1 MAAPVLKVDCDME
14 ESSTDSVPDRSF
26 RLLFWSMNGLYQT
39 FSSVSV
45 VAISLLFS
53 MSFGSSAFGA
63 LPPEVRKEVLEMQKE
78 LRSVSGLIRSD
89 DLEAASAIIEKVQ
102 NRLKE
107 LNLSDTEPDRAVI
120 TLRELLQKSAAMIPV
135 DFTQEILPVL
145 QEHCVRCHSGDQ
157 PAGRLQLDSY
167 QAMTRGG
174 QSGRLLIPG
183 VPERSLLA
191 AVLTTADPARRMPRE
206 GDAVPSEKVAIIVRW
221 IRQGAPADVDD
232 EKTARSRSKKP
243 GAKSATSKK
252 SNKPDGDEPDES
264 GKPKTSVTMADGTE
278 TVSFTRDIAPIFVN
292 LCLGCHSGNMP
303 RGGYNVTTFEQVLKP
318 GKTGNT
324 IVPGNPD
331 DSYLIDLVLRQQPMK
346 MPQGQAQ
353 LKRSQAVAMET
364 WVREG
369 ARFDG
374 SDPKAPIRS
383 LVPTAAE
390 IEAAKLAAMS
400 DEEMQQKRTEQAEA
414 FWKRVAPRETASSVR
429 TVNFLIHG
437 NVSQERLEEFGRI
450 SEEQLSHLQERF
462 SADQH
467 SGTKKGQKKKRQSQ
481 KKTDSIDAPPH
492 PTPADASMKTDAE
505 RADSSDMTSSNM
517 TMTKKD
523 GEPDGAL
530 PESESAKVPSKESTS
545 PWRGGLIVFV
555 SRERFEYEEFN
566 TVLMNGRRTPE
577 SVSSHVVITPGQET
591 AYVVIQDTG
600 DTETE
605 RHFPAATALRSALA
619 QAWLTRTGTAV
630 PDWLS
635 AGFGL
640 SEAEIPSDSA
650 LLKSMTAKA
659 RSDLSTIESP
669 EKIFESGILGPDEAP
684 GIGLLAIKFL
694 QTRGGHARLKQ
705 LVHELQESP
714 DLDSAFQK
722 VWNVNSEQLGR
733 AFLQSASRGTPRR

>member
-1 MAAPVLKVDCDME
+1 MAAPVLKVDCKME
-14 ESSTDSVPDRSF
+14 ESSTGCIPDRSF
-26 RLLFWSMNGLYQT
+26 RLPFWSLNGLYQT
-39 FSSVSV
+39 FCSVSV
-45 VAISLLFS
+45 VALSILISLS
-53 MSFGSSAFGA
+53 SGSSAFGA

-78 LRSVSGLIRSD
+78 LRSVSGLIRND
-89 DLEAASAIIEKVQ
+89 DLGAASAIIEKVQ

-191 AVLTTADPARRMPRE
+191 AVLTTADPTKRMPRE
-206 GDAVPSEKVAIIVRW
+206 GDAVPSEKIALVVRW
-221 IRQGAPADVDD
+221 IRQGAPADADG
-232 EKTARSRSKKP
+232 EKTAKSRSKKS
-243 GAKSATSKK
+243 GAKSAASKK
-252 SNKPDGDEPDES
+252 SKKPDGDEPEES
-264 GKPKTSVTMADGTE
+264 VKPGNSVSMADGTE

-318 GKTGNT
+318 GKTGST

-374 SDPKAPIRS
+374 SNPKAPIRS

-400 DEEMQQKRTEQAEA
+400 EEEMQQKRTEQAEA

-429 TVNFLIHG
+429 TVNFLLHG

-450 SEEQLSHLQERF
+450 SEEHLSHLQERF
-462 SADQH
+462 SADQQ
-467 SGTKKGQKKKRQSQ
+467 SGSKKSQKKKRQTQ
-481 KKTDSIDAPPH
+481 KSADSVDS
-492 PTPADASMKTDAE
+492 TPDPVPSDASMKTN
-505 RADSSDMTSSNM
+505 ADSSDSENM
-517 TMTKKD
+517 ALTKKD
-523 GEPDGAL
+523 EEPDGAL
-530 PESESAKVPSKESTS
+530 SESEPSKVPSKESTS

-566 TVLMNGRRTPE
+566 TVLMDGRRTPE

-591 AYVVIQDTG
+591 AYLVIQDTG

-650 LLKSMTAKA
+650 LLKSMTTKA

-684 GIGLLAIKFL
+684 GIGLMAIKFL
-694 QTRGGHARLKQ
+694 HTRGGQARLKQ
-705 LVHELQESP
+705 LVNELQESP
-714 DLDSAFQK
+714 DLNSAFQK

-733 AFLQSASRGTPRR
+733 AFLQAASRGTPRR